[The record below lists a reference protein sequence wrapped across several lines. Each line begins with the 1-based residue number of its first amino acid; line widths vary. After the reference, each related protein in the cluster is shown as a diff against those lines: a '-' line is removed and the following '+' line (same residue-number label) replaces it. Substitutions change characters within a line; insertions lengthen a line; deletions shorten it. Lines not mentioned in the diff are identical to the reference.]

1 MAALVLDCETSGLWR
16 KDLQLGDVG
25 QPWVVKLAAG
35 HFGNDAAL
43 INAFDLTVRPN
54 GRRIKEAAEKV
65 HGISAIDAER
75 VGISESFVLLTLADM
90 AGKVGRVVTFGDF
103 DPMVI
108 EHLLVQLEQKTNQRK
123 YVCRWRRPGL
133 EFVNIQ
139 HPACQLV
146 CNLPPAF
153 EGGDPAWP
161 SLDVACEVIL
171 GIPPREGHHQPWED
185 LRRTNLLYRELLRR
199 GHFEG
204 EAA

>member
-16 KDLQLGDVG
+16 KDLPMGDPG
-25 QPWVVKLAAG
+25 QPWVVRLAAA
-35 HFGNDAAL
+35 HFSTEGD
-43 INAFDLTVRPN
+43 IVNAFDLTARPS
-54 GRRIKEAAEKV
+54 GRKIKEAAEKV
-65 HGISAIDAER
+65 HGISARDAER
-75 VGISESFVLLTLADM
+75 VGISENFILLTLADM
-90 AGKVGRVVTFGDF
+90 AGKVGRVVSFGDF
-103 DPMVI
+103 DPEVI
-108 EHLLVQLEQKTNQRK
+108 ESALLQLEEKTGQRK
-123 YVCRWRRPGL
+123 YWCRWRRPGL

-171 GIPPREGHHQPWED
+171 GMPPREGHHQPWED